1 MKIMVNSEAIAVT
14 LQKICTS
21 SPSVRVSGSVTAG
34 KLAEFHTRCS
44 VPKMPQPIGQP
55 AICTLCQSRVAQPFR
70 GGAGPKARRQ
80 SNLLPAGPPHLCYLV
95 SDLDLIPAQ
104 RTRDL
109 LYREPAHEHVAR
121 QGGGGTGKAEEQPH
135 ALQKTCY
142 PPSSSS
148 ATVARDCLISSAKP
162 RLQVIASAV

>member
-1 MKIMVNSEAIAVT
+1 MKMMVNSEAIAVT

-34 KLAEFHTRCS
+34 KLSEFHTRGGA
-44 VPKMPQPIGQP
+44 PKMPQPIGQP

-80 SNLLPAGPPHLCYLV
+80 SNLLPAGPAHLGDLV
-95 SDLDLIPAQ
+95 PDLALISAR

-109 LYREPAHEHVAR
+109 LYREAAHE
-121 QGGGGTGKAEEQPH
+121 
-135 ALQKTCY
+135 
-142 PPSSSS
+142 
-148 ATVARDCLISSAKP
+148 
-162 RLQVIASAV
+162 